1 MIETVEVNLEALGR
15 AVKQVQY
22 RHNRALDS
30 RFATIGTT
38 LAQWDALRAID
49 HLPGASA
56 HKLSLATFQSDQ
68 AFGVLCNRLTTMLS
82 AGHPIMRDVL
92 ATSFAA
98 LSNKERALLLS
109 LLQRVVGEEG
119 ADFILPTS
127 KELV

>member
-1 MIETVEVNLEALGR
+1 
-15 AVKQVQY
+15 
-22 RHNRALDS
+22 
-30 RFATIGTT
+30 
-38 LAQWDALRAID
+38 
-49 HLPGASA
+49 
-56 HKLSLATFQSDQ
+56 
-68 AFGVLCNRLTTMLS
+68 VLCNRLTTQGLVERRPGFGRRIEHYLTAAGQAMLS